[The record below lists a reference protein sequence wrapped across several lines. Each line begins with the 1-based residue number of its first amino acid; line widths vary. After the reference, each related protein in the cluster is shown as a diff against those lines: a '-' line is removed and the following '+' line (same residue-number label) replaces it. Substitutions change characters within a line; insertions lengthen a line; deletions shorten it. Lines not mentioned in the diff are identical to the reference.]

1 MHTALCINESFI
13 SRARVPQSFL
23 EEILSRQNQSHDTF
37 ASWHSG
43 VGTTVEELMLA
54 RGWKSAAAA
63 RRYIHRDEADT
74 VRISARTEGMLYQ

>member
-1 MHTALCINESFI
+1 MYTALCINESFI

-23 EEILSRQNQSHDTF
+23 EEILSWQNQSHDTF

-54 RGWKSAAAA
+54 GGWKSAAA